1 MPPRIGLPIGFRLRV
16 DSRTLRY
23 DDGRVL
29 LGGSPRRALR
39 LSDAG
44 AGLAARLLAG
54 EPVRT
59 RADAALARR
68 LVDAGIAHPVP
79 PHDAPQFE
87 VVVPVYADHASLD
100 ACLTAIGDGCT
111 VTVVDDGS
119 PDPRAIAGVAAAH
132 GARLVR
138 LPVNAGP
145 AAARNA
151 GASTCTAEAIAFVDA
166 DAVAHTATLQQVAA
180 HLADPLVAA
189 AAPRVCPDARDA
201 SGLLRAFASA
211 ASPLDLG
218 NQPAAVAPGGRVAYV
233 PSTVLVVRRTALL
246 DVGGFNE
253 SLRYGEDVDLV
264 WRLLAAGHR
273 VRYDPDAQVLH
284 HEPGTWST
292 WLRRRYRYGTSA
304 GELARRH
311 GDRAA
316 PLVIAP
322 APAATVALALA
333 GAPALAGAVAVT
345 TAWRLRRRLRAAHV
359 PAHDATRAALV
370 APAATALAASRWTTQ
385 LWAPLLLTAGAR
397 SRRARLAVAAAI
409 CAPPAVEWLVRRPAV
424 DPLRWTVA
432 FWADDAAY
440 GLGVW
445 RGCVRARTAR
455 ALLPA
460 LPRRNTVAT
469 TTPAGH
475 RPET

>member
-1 MPPRIGLPIGFRLRV
+1 MPESIGLPAGFRLRV
-16 DSRTLRY
+16 DSHTRRY
-23 DDGRVL
+23 DDGRML

-44 AGLAARLLAG
+44 ADVAARLLAG
-54 EPVRT
+54 EVVRT
-59 RADAALARR
+59 RAEGALARR
-68 LVDAGIAHPVP
+68 LADAGMAHPVP
-79 PHDAPQFE
+79 PPQSTQLE

-100 ACLTAIGDGCT
+100 ACLTAIGDDIA

-119 PDPRAIAGVAAAH
+119 PNAKEIADVAAVHA
-132 GARLVR
+132 ARLVR

-151 GASTCTAEAIAFVDA
+151 GARMCTSDAIAFVDA
-166 DAVAHTATLQQVAA
+166 DAVADTATLQQIAA
-180 HLADPLVAA
+180 HLCDPLVAA
-189 AAPRVCPDARDA
+189 AAPRVCPDVSAAD
-201 SGLLRAFASA
+201 GMLQAFAAA

-218 NQPAAVAPGGRVAYV
+218 PRPAAVAPGGRVSYV

-246 DVGGFNE
+246 DIGGFDE
-253 SLRYGEDVDLV
+253 SMRYGEDVDLV
-264 WRLLAAGHR
+264 WRLLATGHR
-273 VRYDPDAQVLH
+273 VRYDPDAQVRH
-284 HEPGTWST
+284 REPRTWST

-322 APAATVALALA
+322 APAATVALAVA
-333 GAPALAGAVAVT
+333 GAPGLASAVAAT
-345 TAWRLRRRLRAAHV
+345 TAWRLRRRLRAADV
-359 PAHDATRAALV
+359 PADDATRAALL
-370 APAATALAASRWTTQ
+370 APVATALAASRWATQ
-385 LWAPLLLTAGAR
+385 LWAPLLIAAGAR
-397 SRRARLAVAAAI
+397 SRRARLAVAAAFV
-409 CAPPAVEWLVRRPAV
+409 APPAVEWNVRRPAL
-424 DPLRWTVA
+424 DPVRWTLA
-432 FWADDAAY
+432 WWGDDAAY

-445 RGCVRARTAR
+445 RGCLSARSTR

-460 LPRRNTVAT
+460 SPQRDIVHV